1 MLLPYP
7 GSKTNVARDL
17 LSLAP
22 VGFREYREVFAGNAS
37 MLWVV
42 PQTVKRWINDID
54 PDLVRFLRAL
64 KACRGFIG
72 ELADLR
78 ARFIGQRVDDQKQ
91 EFMLRKFD
99 WYMTGNPVSFWFA
112 HAFAHGQ
119 ILNRRRRDIATF
131 ARKQAKHDNNLGQ
144 FTPERME
151 RARSIL
157 RGVKITTGDYSALL
171 DAPGD
176 DVFVLADP
184 PYFSA
189 NWQPLYSYVF
199 GKREH
204 EELYERLSACNHRF
218 LLTIGHCGL
227 THKLYVRSGKF
238 NVYRMPYRYCSVFR
252 ARQPIRYE
260 LVVTNY

>member
-22 VGFREYREVFAGNAS
+22 VGFKEYREPFCGNAS
-37 MLWVV
+37 MLWAV
-42 PQTVKRWINDID
+42 PMAIKRWINDID
-54 PDLVRFLRAL
+54 PDLYVFLRAL
-64 KACRGFIG
+64 KACRGFVG

-78 ARFIGQRVDDQKQ
+78 ERYLNATVDEQRQ
-91 EFMLRKFD
+91 EFAIRNFD
-99 WYMTGNPVSFWFA
+99 WFMTRDPASFWFA

-119 ILNRRRRDIATF
+119 IVSRKRPDIASF
-131 ARKQAKHDNNLGQ
+131 GSKGHHGNLGQ
-144 FTPERME
+144 FTRERME

-157 RGVKITTGDYSALL
+157 RGVKITNGDYSALL

-176 DVFVLADP
+176 DVWVYLDP
-184 PYFSA
+184 PYYLTGNGQAMYPFD
-189 NWQPLYSYVF
+189 LT
-199 GKREH
+199 KRQH

-227 THKLYVRSGKF
+227 THKLYVRSGRF